1 MLPECVNK
9 RGCNK
14 KGGNVKVTDKNH
26 FAGNATEMHAKQIRC
41 SWKYVAVRGCFWE
54 KVVILTNFFD

>member
-1 MLPECVNK
+1 MIIFTMLPECVNK

-26 FAGNATEMHAKQIRC
+26 FAGNATEMHAKQIL
-41 SWKYVAVRGCFWE
+41 AVG
-54 KVVILTNFFD
+54 IM